1 MNNGQFP
8 TVKLAVAVT
17 KARLLGLL
25 NDSGEAI
32 LADATTE
39 AEFVFNEAGAL
50 GAKVSVTPLSLVGHG
65 DFVAAGAVL
74 VNKNIYQA
82 AGGKVDDVIG
92 GFRVGRSSSA
102 AGADGDLFTAFA
114 SPMRTPATFTA
125 PS

>member
-1 MNNGQFP
+1 MTNGQFP
-8 TVKLAVAVT
+8 TVKLAVAVSRP
-17 KARLLGLL
+17 RLLGLL

-39 AEFVFNEAGAL
+39 AEFIFNDPGAI
-50 GAKVSVTPLSLVGHG
+50 GASVSVTPLSLLGHG
-65 DFVAAGAVL
+65 DFVAAGPVL

-92 GFRVGRSSSA
+92 GFRIGRSSKA
-102 AGADGDLFTAFA
+102 AGADGDLFTAFV
-114 SPMRTPATFTA
+114 SRMRTPNTFTA

>member
-8 TVKLAVAVT
+8 TVTLASTVSRP
-17 KARLLGLL
+17 RLLGLL
-25 NDSGEAI
+25 NDSGLAV
-32 LADATTE
+32 LADATNE
-39 AEFVFNEAGAL
+39 AEFLFNEAGAI

-65 DFVAAGAVL
+65 DFVAANAVL
-74 VNKNIYQA
+74 VNKNVYQA
-82 AGGKVDDVIG
+82 AGGKVDDVIT

-102 AGADGDLFTAFA
+102 AGADGDLFTAFC